1 MSKLRLLDI
10 GSANPRLDAGW
21 ENVEDIE
28 LVMFEPDERSLNSMN
43 KKDNVRIFTHA
54 LGSKDEKRTLYLTR
68 KPELTSFYKPRME
81 YHIKFPDSHR
91 WEIIDEVEIECK
103 TIRTLYPDIGE
114 YDFIKIDT
122 QGSEL
127 EILMGAV
134 GGGLETALGIEAEVE
149 FTELY
154 HGQPLFGDVC
164 QFMTQQGF
172 EFYDFIV
179 EYRYGRKQLNR
190 MGQLAFADALF
201 LRSPEWINEKLKLKE
216 IDMQKVLKYKHTC
229 RVYGKYDLIEILND
243 YLA

>member
-1 MSKLRLLDI
+1 MTKLRLLDI

-21 ENVEDIE
+21 ENVEDVE
-28 LVMFEPDERSLNSMN
+28 LVMFEPDERSLGSMIGL
-43 KKDNVRIFTHA
+43 DDIRIFTHA
-54 LGSKDEKRTLYLTR
+54 LGPKDEKRTLYLTR
-68 KPELTSFYKPRME
+68 KPELTSFYKPKME
-81 YHIKFPDSHR
+81 YHIRFPDAQR

-103 TIRTLYPDIGE
+103 TIRTLYSDIGE

-127 EILMGAV
+127 EILTGAV

-154 HGQPLFGDVC
+154 DGQPLFGDVC

-179 EYRYGRKQLNR
+179 EYRYGRKELNR
-190 MGQLAFADALF
+190 KVQLAFADALF
-201 LRSPEWINEKLKLKE
+201 LRNPEWVEKKLRLKE
-216 IDMQKVLKYKHTC
+216 IDMQKVDKYKDICT
-229 RVYGKYDLIEILND
+229 VYGKMDLIEVLND
-243 YLA
+243 SLV

>member
-134 GGGLETALGIEAEVE
+134 GGGLETALGI
-149 FTELY
+149 
-154 HGQPLFGDVC
+154 
-164 QFMTQQGF
+164 
-172 EFYDFIV
+172 
-179 EYRYGRKQLNR
+179 
-190 MGQLAFADALF
+190 
-201 LRSPEWINEKLKLKE
+201 
-216 IDMQKVLKYKHTC
+216 
-229 RVYGKYDLIEILND
+229 
-243 YLA
+243 